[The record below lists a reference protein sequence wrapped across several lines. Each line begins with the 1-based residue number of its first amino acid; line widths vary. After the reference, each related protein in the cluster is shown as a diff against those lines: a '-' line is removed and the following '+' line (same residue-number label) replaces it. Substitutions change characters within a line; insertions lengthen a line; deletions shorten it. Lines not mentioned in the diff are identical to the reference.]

1 MRKVIFLMHT
11 SLDGMVEGPKGAMDI
26 GWIYYSD
33 ELEKIVH
40 SLHAST
46 DAAIYGR
53 VTFQMMEGYFPPLLD
68 QPENGGDG
76 DVRHAHWLDRA
87 TKYVF
92 SRTFD
97 SFNWRNTVVIHGD
110 IAAEMRHIKEQP
122 GKDLWLLGSP
132 TVAQELMQLGLIDEY
147 WLTVSPVVLG
157 GGRPLFA
164 NLNKELKLKL
174 LSAQT
179 LESGVVILRYEPDT
193 SNTNE
198 A

>member
-33 ELEKIVH
+33 ELEKVAH

-53 VTFQMMEGYFPPLLD
+53 VTFQMMEGYFPTLLD
-68 QPENGGDG
+68 QPEDSADG
-76 DVRHAHWLDRA
+76 DVRHGHWLDKA

-92 SRTFD
+92 SKSVD
-97 SFNWRNTVVIHGD
+97 SFNWRNTVVIHD
-110 IAAEMRHIKEQP
+110 NMAEEIQRIKEQP
-122 GKDLWLLGSP
+122 GKDLWLIGSP
-132 TVAQELMQLGLIDEY
+132 TVAQEFMRLGLIDEY
-147 WLTVSPVVLG
+147 ILTVSPVVLG
-157 GGRPLFA
+157 GGRPLFT
-164 NLNKELKLKL
+164 NLDKELKLKL

-179 LESGVVILRYEPDT
+179 LENGVVILRYEPDT
-193 SNTNE
+193 ATPE